1 MSKEKSCRTCGFFAE
16 LKEPF
21 ERSDGAV
28 IYGYCF
34 KDGDKDYSPNMGKGY
49 PVFVDGGG
57 GACKQYKRRRA
68 ALREQLTT
76 NCHQLEPVTNRNGLN
91 GIESDTV
98 KGVEIDQVKWISVE
112 DRLPEVEKEV
122 QVLCKASWNSKYL
135 YQCHAFYVPK
145 GMLREASYYG
155 WDYECCDEYS
165 EEDDD
170 YFVNPGWYERIHNWD
185 DYNAVGIADDVT
197 HWMPLPEP
205 PEVKV

>member
-1 MSKEKSCRTCGFFAE
+1 MSKEKSCRTCGVFAE

-76 NCHQLEPVTNRNGLN
+76 NCHQLEPVTNRNGLKEKML
-91 GIESDTV
+91 ESNRICSGCRW
-98 KGVEIDQVKWISVE
+98 KGVRHQKCSCCRRNLYLKDNYE
-112 DRLPEVEKEV
+112 EKV
-122 QVLCKASWNSKYL
+122 
-135 YQCHAFYVPK
+135 
-145 GMLREASYYG
+145 
-155 WDYECCDEYS
+155 
-165 EEDDD
+165 
-170 YFVNPGWYERIHNWD
+170 
-185 DYNAVGIADDVT
+185 
-197 HWMPLPEP
+197 
-205 PEVKV
+205 